1 MTETTV
7 NFDVIRANFG
17 GKLTQGQVDGIKA
30 LVSAWDATGDGDI
43 RHLAYILG
51 TARWETAHTM
61 QPIYER
67 GAKAYF
73 NKYEPGTKIGKALGN
88 TQKGDGYLFRGRGY
102 VQLTGRANYRKFG
115 IEDTP
120 DKALESDA
128 AARILIHGCLKGV
141 FTGKKLSDYK
151 TFVSMR
157 RVVNGTD
164 KAAEIAA
171 IADGFLAALESPV
184 QTAPKPIPA
193 PKPTEPQ
200 TPASEAPTGFQPS
213 PIKIARFI
221 GIVAAVAA
229 IAWAAFN
236 YLT

>member
-1 MTETTV
+1 MTID
-7 NFDVIRANFG
+7 FDKVRPLFG
-17 GKLTQGQVDGIKA
+17 GKLSQSQVDGVNQI
-30 LVSAWDATGDGDI
+30 VSSWETYGDGNI
-43 RHLAYILG
+43 RHLAYLLA

-115 IEDTP
+115 IENDP
-120 DKALESDA
+120 DKALDPDA
-128 AARILIHGCLKGV
+128 AARILIVGCIEGK

-171 IADGFLAALESPV
+171 IADGFLLALESPV
-184 QTAPKPIPA
+184 QTVPKPIPA

-200 TPASEAPTGFQPS
+200 TPASEAPTGFQPDWG
-213 PIKIARFI
+213 KI
-221 GIVAAVAA
+221 GIAGVILLALLWGATKL
-229 IAWAAFN
+229 FGG
-236 YLT
+236 

>member
-1 MTETTV
+1 MTID
-7 NFDVIRANFG
+7 FDKVRPLFG
-17 GKLTQGQVDGIKA
+17 GKLSQSQVDGVNQI
-30 LVSAWDATGDGDI
+30 VSSWETYGDGNI
-43 RHLAYILG
+43 RHLAYLLA

-88 TQKGDGYLFRGRGY
+88 AQKGDGYLFRGRGY

-115 IEDTP
+115 IENDP
-120 DKALESDA
+120 DKALDPDA
-128 AARILIHGCLKGV
+128 AARILIVGCIEGK

-171 IADGFLAALESPV
+171 IADGFLLALESPV
-184 QTAPKPIPA
+184 QTVPKPIPA

-200 TPASEAPTGFQPS
+200 TPASEAPTGFQPDWG
-213 PIKIARFI
+213 KI
-221 GIVAAVAA
+221 GIAGVILLALLWGATKL
-229 IAWAAFN
+229 FGG
-236 YLT
+236 

>member
-1 MTETTV
+1 MSID
-7 NFDVIRANFG
+7 FDKVRPLFG
-17 GKLTQGQVDGIKA
+17 GKISQSQVDGI
-30 LVSAWDATGDGDI
+30 SAIISAFGVDGDDDP
-43 RHLAYILG
+43 RHLAYLLA
-51 TARWETAHTM
+51 TAKWETAHTM

-115 IEDTP
+115 IEATP
-120 DKALESDA
+120 DKALEPDT
-128 AARILIHGCLKGV
+128 AARILIHGCLKGL

-157 RVVNGTD
+157 RVINGTD

-171 IADGFLAALESPV
+171 IADGFLLALESPV
-184 QTAPKPIPA
+184 QTVPKPIPA